1 MSIESK
7 NEQNEQTV
15 LRSSKLDSRETSE
28 SQDEIDQHVAHFL
41 KYHPQALASR

>member
-15 LRSSKLDSRETSE
+15 YGAANWTRRETSE